1 MGESREQGD
10 PNHHFVFF
18 LFLIVQFVVLVLI
31 FVVLLLFFLVI
42 FLLLI
47 VVNLLPG
54 RADPRRYS
62 AGNCRSGPDCSC
74 LVVAGAKQSLTDL
87 DTIQKSLVEV
97 CI

>member
-18 LFLIVQFVVLVLI
+18 LLIVQFVVLVLI
-31 FVVLLLFFLVI
+31 FVVLLLFLVI
-42 FLLLI
+42 VIVLI

-62 AGNCRSGPDCSC
+62 AGNCRGGPDCSC
-74 LVVAGAKQSLTDL
+74 LVVAG
-87 DTIQKSLVEV
+87 V
-97 CI
+97 

>member
-18 LFLIVQFVVLVLI
+18 FVQFVVLVLI
-31 FVVLLLFFLVI
+31 FVLLLLLFLYIV
-42 FLLLI
+42 LLLI

-62 AGNCRSGPDCSC
+62 AGNCRGGPDCSC
-74 LVVAGAKQSLTDL
+74 IVVAGAKQSLTDL
-87 DTIQKSLVEV
+87 ETIQKGLVEV

>member
-18 LFLIVQFVVLVLI
+18 FFFVQFVVLVLI
-31 FVVLLLFFLVI
+31 FVLLLLLFLVIVLLLV
-42 FLLLI
+42 

-62 AGNCRSGPDCSC
+62 AGNCRGGPDCSC
-74 LVVAGAKQSLTDL
+74 IVVAGAKQSVTDL
-87 DTIQKSLVEV
+87 EPIQKSLIEV